1 MENVVQ
7 NNNYMSYLAIL
18 GKSIWCIKRH
28 KSGMTIASLSTDDN
42 YMGIFNSIA
51 KVLDYVVIE
60 PFGGSLQTTDILLPD
75 EAKHSTTLCT
85 IYFIYL
91 YKIYT
96 ALYSQTNVLSCA
108 TQ

>member
-7 NNNYMSYLAIL
+7 NNNYLSYLAIL
-18 GKSIWCIKRH
+18 GKSIWFIKMH

-85 IYFIYL
+85 MVYL
-91 YKIYT
+91 ETLQYYDYT
-96 ALYSQTNVLSCA
+96 
-108 TQ
+108 